1 MTDYASQIHEEQQQV
16 DRAYGRLDEIR
27 AMTKQRLDAVRAAGS
42 HGSPTLRT
50 ERDSFATMYEDRL
63 TQLRAV
69 EDRLVF
75 GRLDDVHDNR
85 LYIGRIGLS
94 DDQHEPI
101 VTDWRAE
108 AARPFY
114 EATPKEHGSIAMRRH
129 ITLRLRKVVGV
140 EDEALD
146 LGSQQ
151 VTKATAE
158 GTLTGEGALMASLS
172 SRRSGKMT
180 DIVAT
185 IQAEQDRIIRADMR
199 QALVVQGGPGTG
211 KTAVALH
218 RAAYLLYTHRER
230 LSHSGVLIVG
240 PSNAFLHYIDQVLP
254 SLGETGVLSRTMA
267 TLLPGISAN
276 AEDSPRVAALKGDAR
291 MAKAIANAVRSRERV
306 PSTLPVIHINA
317 FTIPMRA
324 ADIQQAITDARRTRK
339 PHNQARDTFVKS
351 VTSAMVA
358 RYRERLDYE
367 PEASELDS
375 VRSTLRLN
383 DDFRRTVNLAWLPMT
398 AQWLLADM
406 LSKPAKL
413 HAYAPWLTPE
423 QVDALRR
430 PADAPLTRSDVPL
443 LDEAMELLGPDPHQ
457 EARQARADREREHD
471 EEIARETLAQNGIGN
486 GIVDA
491 KTLVDNMNGLDEGS
505 TAEQA
510 ANDREWTFGHIV
522 VDEAQEL
529 TPMDWRMLI
538 RRCPSRS
545 FTIVGDVAQTSA
557 INGTRSWER
566 TMDPLFGP
574 KGWSFNELTIDYR
587 NPQEVSQ
594 LATRFAHDEGLY
606 VSTVS
611 AVRHV
616 PDAVHLVTAAG
627 ESQLA
632 DEAAIQA
639 LECARE
645 FIATDGTGRVAV
657 IADHEMVDE
666 VRKAVSLR
674 LKSTNANEW
683 SRLTSQ
689 SIWDSQLMVSEPQEV
704 KGLEFDAVILVQPGL
719 IALNAAS
726 RLVGAADLYVAMT
739 RPTQRL
745 VVVRTAQ
752 DAADMPLGE

>member
-1 MTDYASQIHEEQQQV
+1 
-16 DRAYGRLDEIR
+16 
-27 AMTKQRLDAVRAAGS
+27 
-42 HGSPTLRT
+42 
-50 ERDSFATMYEDRL
+50 
-63 TQLRAV
+63 
-69 EDRLVF
+69 
-75 GRLDDVHDNR
+75 
-85 LYIGRIGLS
+85 
-94 DDQHEPI
+94 
-101 VTDWRAE
+101 
-108 AARPFY
+108 
-114 EATPKEHGSIAMRRH
+114 
-129 ITLRLRKVVGV
+129 
-140 EDEALD
+140 
-146 LGSQQ
+146 
-151 VTKATAE
+151 
-158 GTLTGEGALMASLS
+158 
-172 SRRSGKMT
+172 
-180 DIVAT
+180 
-185 IQAEQDRIIRADMR
+185 
-199 QALVVQGGPGTG
+199 
-211 KTAVALH
+211 
-218 RAAYLLYTHRER
+218 
-230 LSHSGVLIVG
+230 
-240 PSNAFLHYIDQVLP
+240 
-254 SLGETGVLSRTMA
+254 
-267 TLLPGISAN
+267 
-276 AEDSPRVAALKGDAR
+276 
-291 MAKAIANAVRSRERV
+291 
-306 PSTLPVIHINA
+306 
-317 FTIPMRA
+317 
-324 ADIQQAITDARRTRK
+324 
-339 PHNQARDTFVKS
+339 
-351 VTSAMVA
+351 
-358 RYRERLDYE
+358 
-367 PEASELDS
+367 
-375 VRSTLRLN
+375 
-383 DDFRRTVNLAWLPMT
+383 
-398 AQWLLADM
+398 
-406 LSKPAKL
+406 
-413 HAYAPWLTPE
+413 
-423 QVDALRR
+423 
-430 PADAPLTRSDVPL
+430 
-443 LDEAMELLGPDPHQ
+443 
-457 EARQARADREREHD
+457 
-471 EEIARETLAQNGIGN
+471 
-486 GIVDA
+486 
-491 KTLVDNMNGLDEGS
+491 
-505 TAEQA
+505 
-510 ANDREWTFGHIV
+510 
-522 VDEAQEL
+522 
-529 TPMDWRMLI
+529 MDWRMLI